1 MSGENYN
8 ELFVASKLESNL
20 HRGEEFKMGEGK
32 KTGAWQH
39 NPIPSQAMACPM
51 QHILSTIDPPPHETL
66 IKLNQP
72 GHPSFEE
79 YETSSIIGAKM
90 IRIQGVKWSPMQA
103 AAYFQ
108 DNFPCSR
115 FVVNYRSDEDGQAKS
130 AINAGWEGD
139 YEKLVGKMKLEN
151 DFLHNFTEAMGTE
164 RAQLIDMNEWT
175 GDISILNNVVRWL
188 GFQDCRFKSILHEN
202 SENYEGGN
210 STDPGVGAHCRYR
223 YQV

>member
-1 MSGENYN
+1 
-8 ELFVASKLESNL
+8 
-20 HRGEEFKMGEGK
+20 
-32 KTGAWQH
+32 
-39 NPIPSQAMACPM
+39 
-51 QHILSTIDPPPHETL
+51 
-66 IKLNQP
+66 
-72 GHPSFEE
+72 
-79 YETSSIIGAKM
+79 
-90 IRIQGVKWSPMQA
+90 MQA
-103 AAYFQ
+103 AANIQ
-108 DNFPCSR
+108 ENFPCSR
-115 FVVNYRSDEDGQAKS
+115 FLVNYRSDEDGQAKS

-151 DFLHNFTEAMGTE
+151 DFLHHFTEAMGTE